1 MQNPLISA
9 AEELN
14 DREWRTFQANGGATI
29 KLLKGLSFRS
39 TVGMRYQTRRNDVF
53 YGDESITGKRSSIQ
67 GSITNLENSSFQT
80 SNVLTYSWKNKIH
93 TLQSLPDMNMWKD
106 GHAAFLQ
113 VPVSFRMMK

>member
-1 MQNPLISA
+1 MAYFPGQ
-9 AEELN
+9 
-14 DREWRTFQANGGATI
+14 WCATI

-67 GSITNLENSSFQT
+67 GSITNLENSSFQNFQCFDLILGKT
-80 SNVLTYSWKNKIH
+80 KFM

>member
-67 GSITNLENSSFQT
+67 GSITNLEIAVFR
-80 SNVLTYSWKNKIH
+80 LPMFDLFLENKIH
-93 TLQSLPDMNMWKD
+93 DFTVIA
-106 GHAAFLQ
+106 GHEYVERWSRSFLQ